1 MEIQQ
6 GISLERNKS
15 FVGKKIPCII
25 EAFSDDGDVVA
36 RSQYDA
42 PEVDGIVSIKTNKHV
57 VPGDIENVNIVGA
70 TEYDLLGE
78 V

>member
-15 FVGKKIPCII
+15 LVGKKIHCII

-78 V
+78 L